1 MRTSSYRFPDELRSD
16 DLTVRYATADD
27 VQIIAPAFVDPEIGG
42 EAGLPP
48 VGAEMLAAALA
59 TEIPRM
65 RENGL
70 LCPYVIEGPDGTLL
84 GGVALHHFDPMRDTL
99 EVGYWLFHEA
109 RGRGVATRAV
119 QAATDHA
126 FANGS
131 IGWRRTCASATR
143 LPSASSSGSASS
155 GRASSAATCATTES
169 ASTRHSSR
177 CSRRTR
183 SRVAAGSLRLAPRPV
198 EVDEAGQVRGQQ
210 RESGQHLDHR
220 RAPGTA
226 ALGEDVPWRRD
237 ERRRD
242 RVVEEV
248 GEARQRLEPG
258 ERVAGS
264 NAQRPTYT
272 IVHSEEE
279 REPEKRQ
286 PRPAQEQQ
294 NAGGSVAQLH
304 ALGQPA

>member
-1 MRTSSYRFPDELRSD
+1 MRTSSYRFPDELRRD
-16 DLTVRYATADD
+16 DLIVRYVTADD
-27 VQIIAPAFVDPEIGG
+27 VEIIAPAFVDPEIGG

-126 FANGS
+126 FANGVYRMEAHVRLGHKAS
-131 IGWRRTCASATR
+131 ERVLERLGFEREGVKRRYLR
-143 LPSASSSGSASS
+143 HEG
-155 GRASSAATCATTES
+155 S
-169 ASTRHSSR
+169 ASTRRSSR

-183 SRVAAGSLRLAPRPV
+183 SRV
-198 EVDEAGQVRGQQ
+198 
-210 RESGQHLDHR
+210 
-220 RAPGTA
+220 
-226 ALGEDVPWRRD
+226 
-237 ERRRD
+237 
-242 RVVEEV
+242 
-248 GEARQRLEPG
+248 EARQPPARA
-258 ERVAGS
+258 VARRSRRSWTGTPS
-264 NAQRPTYT
+264 AAR
-272 IVHSEEE
+272 
-279 REPEKRQ
+279 KR
-286 PRPAQEQQ
+286 
-294 NAGGSVAQLH
+294 
-304 ALGQPA
+304 